1 MPWNEANWF
10 PHEKDVTLFGL
21 AESFSASQNANAANV
36 YCHGVNSIILGI
48 QVSKPLLDK
57 PNTMFLEMY
66 PSFILYFMDALEDA

>member
-1 MPWNEANWF
+1 MKPIDSPMKRRDSFWSGWEF
-10 PHEKDVTLFGL
+10 FGIP
-21 AESFSASQNANAANV
+21 NANAANV